1 MSLMLYATLR
11 RRFSFFTILL
21 LPLLLL
27 SYSTLFAVPT
37 KLTGMG
43 AVPIA
48 VSKGN
53 NHSYTIRVLTMKNG
67 KRLMVDMESMAR
79 ALRLTFRQSAEG
91 LIIEESLG
99 KRATLCAISNGN
111 HFVRVT
117 SRNADVPERMIQL
130 SSTPLTA
137 QSRIYL
143 PINQAC
149 RLLTLWLNRPVEYN
163 EATGRI
169 TASLKAQDIVE
180 SVATIGLIKK
190 SEEQGG
196 GDGNGSQNKSA
207 KTVITGIDVE
217 NRANGSI
224 ITFMASGPLAQAAL
238 LKPDTEGNIYFSFD
252 NASCDVDALTKVY
265 KSGMVRA
272 ITAKQFP
279 DAGLQFTIA
288 LDTRSS
294 VINSVDF
301 QYNKKN
307 NSYAIYTRS
316 NADVE
321 AIRIKE
327 KEQQI
332 AQVLSRDVEKWKL
345 NTIVL
350 DAGHGGKDPGA
361 IGGNGTQEKD
371 VVLNI
376 VHDLGTFIEQK
387 WPDVR
392 VIYTRKDNT
401 FIPLHER
408 GKIAN
413 RHGGKLFISV
423 HCNAS
428 PNHSARGSEVYIL
441 GAHKNQAALD
451 VAMLENAVIRNE
463 ADYQNEYKGFTEEH
477 LIMSSMAQNAF
488 AKQSTTLAQD
498 ILQPSSRKVVN
509 SNRAVR
515 QAGFMVL
522 WTPSMPS
529 ALVEVGYVSNPAE
542 EQILRDRQEQA
553 KIAYGIFKGIQIYRK
568 NYETST
574 MASMNQ

>member
-1 MSLMLYATLR
+1 MLYATLR
-11 RRFSFFTILL
+11 RRFSLFIVLL

-27 SYSTLFAVPT
+27 SYNNLFAAPT

-67 KRLMVDMESMAR
+67 KTLMVDMESMAR

-99 KRATLCAISNGN
+99 KSATLCAISNGN

-163 EATGRI
+163 AATGRI

-196 GDGNGSQNKSA
+196 GDEREATQQAEQTLINDIK
-207 KTVITGIDVE
+207 VE
-217 NRANGSI
+217 SRANGAI
-224 ITFMASGPLAQAAL
+224 IELVASGAAAQASL
-238 LKPDTEGNIYFSFD
+238 LKPDAQGYAYFSIA
-252 NASCDVDALTKVY
+252 NAFCNTATLSKRY
-265 KSGMVRA
+265 SSGMVRA
-272 ITAKQFP
+272 ITPKYFP
-279 DAGLQFTIA
+279 GTGVQFTIE
-288 LDTRSS
+288 LDNQSFT
-294 VINSVDF
+294 INSVEY
-301 QYNKKN
+301 QYNKKK
-307 NSYAIYTRS
+307 NSYMLYIRS
-316 NADVE
+316 DADVE
-321 AIRIKE
+321 QIRVKE

-332 AQVLSRDVEKWKL
+332 AQVLSRDVAKWKL

-361 IGGNGTQEKD
+361 IGGNGTREKD

-376 VHDLGTFIEQK
+376 VHDLGMFIEQK
-387 WPDVR
+387 WSDVR
-392 VIYTRKDNT
+392 VIYTRKDDT

-413 RHGGKLFISV
+413 RNGGKLFLSV

-428 PNHSARGSEVYIL
+428 RSPSARGSEVYIL
-441 GAHKNQAALD
+441 GTSKNKEALD
-451 VAMLENAVIRNE
+451 IAMFENAVIRQE
-463 ADYQNEYKGFTEEH
+463 VDYQTQYKGFTEEH
-477 LIMSSMAQNAF
+477 LIMSSMAQSAF
-488 AKQSTTLAQD
+488 ARQSTTLAQD
-498 ILQPSSRKVVN
+498 ILKPVERRQAVQRV
-509 SNRAVR
+509 RGVR

-529 ALVEVGYVSNPAE
+529 ALVEVGYLSNPE
-542 EQILRDRQEQA
+542 EEMILRDRQEQT
-553 KIAYGIFKGIQIYRK
+553 KIAYGIFQGLQAYRK
-568 NYETST
+568 NYEASA
-574 MASMNQ
+574 MASTK